1 MRNRNYIIIG
11 VLAFV
16 AALVIGVLIIL
27 DGLSGMGNPN
37 GSRAP
42 DYPYFITTEPLTI
55 RNLNLPKGTKLT
67 YEESFFKEGQQ
78 DRIMSE
84 KNLTTIELP
93 KGKPIIWGGVPVYMF
108 LKFFNPEMKG
118 YTVSADFEKLPKNQR
133 TKFSQIWQNC
143 GGELA
148 VLVNNTEDWSFNTKN
163 IVDVSSCSVIYQRF
177 FKEDEEQ
184 QRFLDTLLK
193 ELKDNGKNQTK

>member
-1 MRNRNYIIIG
+1 MRKRNYIIIG

-16 AALVIGVLIIL
+16 AVLVTGVLIVL

-42 DYPYFITTEPLTI
+42 DYPYFITTEPVMI

-78 DRIMSE
+78 DRMMSE

-93 KGKPIIWGGVPVYMF
+93 KEKPIIWGGVPVYMF
-108 LKFFNPEMKG
+108 LKFFNSEMKG
-118 YTVSADFEKLPKNQR
+118 YTVSADFDKLPKNQR
-133 TKFSQIWQNC
+133 TKFSEIWQRC
-143 GGELA
+143 GGELS
-148 VLVNNTEDWSFNTKN
+148 VLVNNTEDWSFDTNN
-163 IVDVSSCSVIYQRF
+163 IMDISSCSVIYQRF
-177 FKEDEEQ
+177 FKEDVEQ

-193 ELKDNGKNQTK
+193 ELKINGKNQIK

>member
-93 KGKPIIWGGVPVYMF
+93 KGKPVIWGGVPVYMF
-108 LKFFNPEMKG
+108 LKFFNTEMKG
-118 YTVSADFEKLPKNQR
+118 YTVSADFEKLPKNHR

-143 GGELA
+143 GGELS
-148 VLVNNTEDWSFNTKN
+148 VLVNNTEDWSFNTTN
-163 IVDVSSCSVIYQRF
+163 IADISSCSVIYQRF

-193 ELKDNGKNQTK
+193 ELKTNGKNQTK